1 MTVRSSWARRP
12 TAPRKGDSDGPP
24 ERAFAP
30 VRSIGGRNG
39 WYYGTWL
46 WRVRGAL
53 DKLAYSFHTRFEN
66 EPGTNPEEL
75 IAGAHA
81 ACYSM
86 AFSATL
92 EEKGYSPKRVE
103 THATCVMSPK
113 QGGGFEIIE
122 MHLKVRGEVPGLD
135 NETFVEIAHEALL
148 REWPRLREWLD
159 DDRDALRTHRHLTA
173 ASTAWA
179 ARSVARRRIS
189 VRSPAMRSGIV

>member
-1 MTVRSSWARRP
+1 MANIKRR
-12 TAPRKGDSDGPP
+12 GQ
-24 ERAFAP
+24 
-30 VRSIGGRNG
+30 
-39 WYYGTWL
+39 GTWWGGL
-46 WRVRGAL
+46 REGKGVVSTESGAL
-53 DKLAYSFHTRFEN
+53 DKLAYSFSTRFEN

-92 EEKGYSPKRVE
+92 EEKGYSPQSVE

-135 NETFVEIAHEALL
+135 NETFVEIAHEADKGCPVSNLL
-148 REWPRLREWLD
+148 RPGLTIKLD
-159 DDRDALRTHRHLTA
+159 AALA
-173 ASTAWA
+173 
-179 ARSVARRRIS
+179 
-189 VRSPAMRSGIV
+189 